1 VAHQTGFRIDDHL
14 LELMGI
20 CPDCQA
26 QGEPELGR
34 RPAPGRG
41 TTP

>member
-1 VAHQTGFRIDDHL
+1 VARQTGFRIDDHL

-26 QGEPELGR
+26 QGGPGLGR
-34 RPAPGRG
+34 RLADGRG
-41 TTP
+41 TTA